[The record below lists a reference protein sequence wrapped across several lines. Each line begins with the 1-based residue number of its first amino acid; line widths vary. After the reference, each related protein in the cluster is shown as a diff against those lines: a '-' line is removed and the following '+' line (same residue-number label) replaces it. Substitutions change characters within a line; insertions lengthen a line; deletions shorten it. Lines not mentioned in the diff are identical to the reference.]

1 MKYEVSVYRSNGE
14 WRWKMISSK
23 NGKIVGASTES
34 FKTKAGVSKNLA
46 IVTGF
51 SMENF
56 EKVSK
61 DLFVFELPN

>member
-1 MKYEVSVYRSNGE
+1 MKYEVSVYRSGTDKE

-34 FKTKAGVSKNLA
+34 FKTKAGVSKNLS
-46 IVTGF
+46 IVTGL
-51 SMENF
+51 SVDHF

-61 DLFVFELPN
+61 DIFIFEL